1 MKNLNSYRR
10 WFFAAAAYNAIWGA
24 FTTLFPDQWFRW
36 FGMERANYPQLMA
49 AIGMIVGVYAL
60 GYWLIAIDP
69 KRYGPFVFVGLLG
82 KVFGPI
88 GFLIG
93 ALSGQLPWVFG
104 WMNVMNDLI
113 WLPIFI
119 PFSILMYR
127 EMGGWR
133 GLLPVAQKD

>member
-1 MKNLNSYRR
+1 MGLEKYRI
-10 WFFAAAAYNAIWGA
+10 WFFAAAIYNATWGT

-36 FGMERANYPQLMA
+36 FGMERSNYPQLMA

-60 GYWLIAIDP
+60 GYWLIAINP
-69 KRYGPFVFVGLLG
+69 KRFGPFVYVGLLG

-88 GFLIG
+88 GFLMA
-93 ALSGQLPWVFG
+93 ALKGELPWAFG

-119 PFSILMYR
+119 PFSILVYR
-127 EMGGWR
+127 EHGGWR
-133 GLLPVAQKD
+133 GLFPTNE

>member
-1 MKNLNSYRR
+1 MRNLESYRP
-10 WFFAAAAYNAIWGA
+10 WFFVAATYNAIWGT

-36 FGMERANYPQLMA
+36 FGMERSNYPQLMA

-69 KRYGPFVFVGLLG
+69 RRFGPFVFIGLLG

-93 ALSGQLPWVFG
+93 AIRGELPWVFG
-104 WMNVMNDLI
+104 WINVMNDLV

-119 PFSILMYR
+119 PFSILVYK

-133 GLLPVAQKD
+133 SMWPKR